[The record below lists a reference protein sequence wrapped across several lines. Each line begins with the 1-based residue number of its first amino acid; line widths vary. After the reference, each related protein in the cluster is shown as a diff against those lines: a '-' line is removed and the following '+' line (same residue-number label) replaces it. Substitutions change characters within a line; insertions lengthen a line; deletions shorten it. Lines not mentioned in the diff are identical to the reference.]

1 MKKIAKILSVLAVM
15 AVCMIAYIT
24 PAQAEQ
30 IPQLPTGLYLT
41 QNVSGTCTL
50 CASAMMIRA
59 SLYQHGNS
67 SWSSVTENGLRST
80 AWVENV
86 GLKWS
91 FSQKVGSTT
100 VQVGHRNVSGITEAA
115 LLELLHQHPEG
126 IVLYCGKV
134 PHAVYLTGYENGVF
148 YCADT
153 VKGIS
158 GRQIPLQ
165 SSWLGSFYSAQA
177 EILKNVTAY
186 WFVEDY
192 LVDGQ
197 SLACRCSGAY
207 AGTYVST
214 ADSVQ
219 LRIRSGHG
227 TTYAVLGTIPYGAE
241 VTVLRASGQ
250 GASDWA
256 HIRYN
261 GITGYASMGYLQQL
275 GRKGTVT
282 TNDLRIRS
290 GAGTGYSVVGFLQ
303 KNDRVEILETRQ
315 VGVMTW
321 GRIQKGWISLD
332 YVQLDGFNG
341 SVNTDVL
348 RIRANA
354 GTNHAVT
361 GYYYQGD
368 PVEILETKQVGTTN
382 WGRTVRGWISLDYVL
397 PEKRTG
403 RINTQVL
410 RIRAGAGTG
419 YAVVGYYYQD
429 ATVTILETVKVGST
443 VWGRTDRGWISL
455 DYVR

>member
-1 MKKIAKILSVLAVM
+1 MKKTVKMMAMLAVI

-24 PAQAEQ
+24 PAQAAHV
-30 IPQLPTGLYLT
+30 PALPDGLYLT

-67 SWSSVTENGLRST
+67 NWESVTENGLRPT
-80 AWVENV
+80 AWVEKV

-91 FSQKVGSTT
+91 FSHKIGSTT
-100 VQVGHRNVSGITEAA
+100 VQVGHRNVSGITESA
-115 LLELLHQHPEG
+115 LQELLHQHPEG

-158 GRQIPLQ
+158 GKQIPVK
-165 SSWLGSFYSAQA
+165 SSWLGSFYSTQA

-186 WFVEDY
+186 WLVEDY
-192 LVDGQ
+192 IVNGQ
-197 SLACRCSGAY
+197 SLACRCSGQY

-219 LRIRSGHG
+219 LRIRAGHG
-227 TTYAVLGTIPYGAE
+227 TGYDVLGTIPYGAE
-241 VTVLRASGQ
+241 VRVLMASGQ

-256 HIRYN
+256 HIQYN
-261 GITGYASMGYLQQL
+261 GITGYASMGYLRQQ
-275 GRKGTVT
+275 GQKGTVT
-282 TNDLRIRS
+282 TNDLRIRT
-290 GAGTGYSVVGFLQ
+290 GAGTGYGVVGFLQ
-303 KNDRVEILETRQ
+303 KNDRVEILQTTQ
-315 VGVMTW
+315 VGAMTW

-332 YVQLDGFNG
+332 YVQMDGFSG
-341 SVNTDVL
+341 IVNTDVL
-348 RIRANA
+348 RIRAGA
-354 GTNHAVT
+354 GTGNAVA

-368 PVEILETKQVGTTN
+368 RVEILETKNVGTTA
-382 WGRTVRGWISLDYVL
+382 WGRTLRGWISLDYVL

-403 RINTQVL
+403 RVNTQVL

-429 ATVTILETVKVGST
+429 AMVTILETVKVGGT

>member
-1 MKKIAKILSVLAVM
+1 MKKIAKWLVMLAVI
-15 AVCMIAYIT
+15 AVCMITYIT
-24 PAQAEQ
+24 PAQAAHV
-30 IPQLPTGLYLT
+30 PGLPDGLFLT
-41 QNVSGTCTL
+41 QNASGTCTL

-59 SLYQHGNS
+59 SLYQRGNS
-67 SWSSVTENGLRST
+67 NWSSVTENGLRSV

-91 FSQKVGSTT
+91 FSHKVGSTT
-100 VQVGHRNVSGITEAA
+100 VQVGHRNVSGITESA
-115 LLELLHQHPEG
+115 LRELLHQHPEG

-158 GRQIPLQ
+158 GSQIPLR
-165 SSWLGSFYSAQA
+165 SSWLGSFYSSQDQ
-177 EILKNVTAY
+177 ILKNVTAY

-192 LVDGQ
+192 LVAGQ
-197 SLACRCSGAY
+197 SQACRCSDTY

-219 LRIRSGHG
+219 LRIRAGHG
-227 TTYAVLGTIPYGAE
+227 TGYDVLGTIPYGAE
-241 VTVLRASGQ
+241 VTVLMASGQ

-256 HIRYN
+256 HIQYK
-261 GITGYASMGYLQQL
+261 GITGYASMGYLRQL
-275 GRKGTVT
+275 GQMGTVT

-303 KNDRVEILETRQ
+303 KDDRVEILQTRQ
-315 VGVMTW
+315 VGTMTW

-332 YVQLDGFNG
+332 YVQMDGFSG
-341 SVNTDVL
+341 IVNTDAL
-348 RIRANA
+348 RIRTDA
-354 GTNHAVT
+354 GTDNAVA

-368 PVEILETKQVGTTN
+368 RVEILETKNVAATT
-382 WGRTVRGWISLDYVL
+382 WGRTARGWISLDYVL

-403 RINTQVL
+403 RVNTQVL

-429 ATVTILETVKVGST
+429 ATVTILETVKVGSST
-443 VWGRTDRGWISL
+443 WGRTDRGWISL